1 MPINSF
7 LYPAPSLPP
16 AYSVANSCLFNR
28 ADGPNMTKTPGSSGN
43 LRKWTWSCWVKRGT
57 ISNGS
62 QTMFNAGSSSN
73 TQIRFDSDDTINFYQ
88 YSSSYTARLATN
100 AKYRDPSAWMHV
112 VAHWDTDNSTAGDR
126 MKLFVNGTEVT
137 SFAADVNPALNLDS
151 YWNASGTAMYVG
163 DKGDGAEE
171 MDGYL
176 AEMCFINNANLAPTE
191 FGEFDSDSPTIW
203 KPKDV
208 SGLTFGTNGFY
219 LDFEKDETST
229 NFIDRSSN
237 ARAITVTGDVNHSV
251 TQAKFNDS
259 SIYFDG
265 TNDSLDIA
273 DSSDF
278 DFGTGNFT
286 FEFWC
291 YKTGSG
297 KMAIFETRPNG
308 GNDHGFNLEF
318 NASDKFEWY
327 DASISGTL
335 PRDPSAISLN
345 TWTHYACVRNGTTFT
360 MYKNGTS
367 VGTPLTG
374 DSSSQAS
381 DGTPTIGESS
391 AGDNDFQGYL
401 DEIRLSSTARYTGN
415 FTAPTSP
422 FTSDSDTV
430 LLIQSNASN
439 KIGADVS
446 GQGNHFTSVNLA
458 ATDQTTD
465 TPTNNFC
472 TLNPLTISGA
482 TLSEG
487 NLKYTHTQNG
497 EYRTVLGTFG
507 LNSGKWFWEVKI
519 VSEDGYRPVSGIAS
533 TQDTPYY
540 QPAYSSLHLG
550 KGNASAGLF
559 THGDMQ
565 LNGSS
570 GTAPDTLDNNDI
582 TGFALDLD
590 SGTNTLAVYKN
601 GSLDETYNLTTV
613 GTYGSYTPAITGYH
627 SANNVMEINFG
638 NPSFSIS
645 SGNSDANGY
654 GNFEYAVP
662 SGYYA
667 LCTKNLAEFG

>member
-1 MPINSF
+1 MPLPTI
-7 LYPAPSLPP
+7 PSGNV
-16 AYSVANSCLFNR
+16 ASEIGGDYEVANSCRFNR
-28 ADGPNMTKTPGSSGN
+28 ADGPNMTHTPSSSGS
-43 LRKWTWSCWVKRGT
+43 LRKWTWSCWVKRSS

-62 QTMFNAGSSSN
+62 QTMFNGLTGSNN
-73 TQIRFDSDDTINFYQ
+73 TQLRFDSDDTINFYQ
-88 YSSSYTARLATN
+88 YSGGYTARLATN
-100 AKYRDPSAWMHV
+100 QKFTDVSAWYHI

-237 ARAITVTGDVNHSV
+237 ARAITVTGNVNHSV

-318 NASDKFEWY
+318 SGADKFEWY

-391 AGDNDFQGYL
+391 AGANDFQGYL

-446 GQGNHFTSVNLA
+446 GQGNHFVSSGITSE
-458 ATDQTTD
+458 DQSID
-465 TPTNNFC
+465 TCTNNFC
-472 TLNPLTISGA
+472 TLNPLYKQYDDPTF
-482 TLSEG
+482 SEG
-487 NLKYTHTQNG
+487 NLKITNSSG
-497 EYRTVLGTFG
+497 WSGAKGTMG
-507 LNSGKWFWEVKI
+507 VSKGKWFWEIKLTGTMSSHQHGVQQEN
-519 VSEDGYRPVSGIAS
+519 VDEEAQNPQNTTGTTSFYNHDGGEMNTDGSNTTADYG
-533 TQDTPYY
+533 T
-540 QPAYSSLHLG
+540 
-550 KGNASAGLF
+550 F
-559 THGDMQ
+559 
-565 LNGSS
+565 SS
-570 GTAPDTLDNNDI
+570 GEIMGVALNMDGGSYGQI
-582 TGFALDLD
+582 TI
-590 SGTNTLAVYKN
+590 YKN
-601 GSLDETYNLTTV
+601 GSAIVSNFNLASSSDLVMPHSSIDNSTV
-613 GTYGSYTPAITGYH
+613 EY
-627 SANNVMEINFG
+627 NFG
-638 NPSFSIS
+638 SPPYSIT
-645 SGNSDANGY
+645 SGNADGNGY

>member
-28 ADGPNMTKTPGSSGN
+28 ADGSNMTKTPGSSGD

-73 TQIRFDSDDTINFYQ
+73 TQIRFESDDTINFYQ

-176 AEMCFINNANLAPTE
+176 AEVVFIDGQNLAPTS
-191 FGEFDSDSPTIW
+191 FGEFDEDSPNIW
-203 KPKDV
+203 KPIDV

-219 LDFEKDETST
+219 LEFKQSGTSA
-229 NFIDRSSN
+229 NSSG
-237 ARAITVTGDVNHSV
+237 IG
-251 TQAKFNDS
+251 
-259 SIYFDG
+259 
-265 TNDSLDIA
+265 A
-273 DSSDF
+273 DTS
-278 DFGTGNFT
+278 
-286 FEFWC
+286 
-291 YKTGSG
+291 
-297 KMAIFETRPNG
+297 
-308 GNDHGFNLEF
+308 GNDH
-318 NASDKFEWY
+318 
-327 DASISGTL
+327 
-335 PRDPSAISLN
+335 
-345 TWTHYACVRNGTTFT
+345 
-360 MYKNGTS
+360 
-367 VGTPLTG
+367 
-374 DSSSQAS
+374 
-381 DGTPTIGESS
+381 
-391 AGDNDFQGYL
+391 
-401 DEIRLSSTARYTGN
+401 
-415 FTAPTSP
+415 
-422 FTSDSDTV
+422 
-430 LLIQSNASN
+430 
-439 KIGADVS
+439 
-446 GQGNHFTSVNLA
+446 HFTVNNITA
-458 ATDQTTD
+458 IDQTTD
-465 TPTNNFC
+465 TCTNNFC

-507 LNSGKWFWEVKI
+507 LDSGKWYWEVKI

-654 GNFEYAVP
+654 GSFEYSVP
-662 SGYYA
+662 SGYYS
-667 LCTKNLAEFG
+667 LCTKNLAEYGG

>member
-1 MPINSF
+1 MIPILSGNVAS
-7 LYPAPSLPP
+7 ALPTG
-16 AYSVANSCLFNR
+16 YEVANSCRFNR
-28 ADGPNMTKTPGSSGN
+28 ADNPNMTKTPSSSGS

-62 QTMFNAGSSSN
+62 QTMFNGITGSNN
-73 TQIRFDSDDTINFYQ
+73 TQLRFDSDDTINFYQ
-88 YSSSYTARLATN
+88 YSGGYTARLATN
-100 AKYRDPSAWMHV
+100 AKYRDPSAWIHV

-126 MKLFVNGTEVT
+126 MKLFVNKTEVT

-191 FGEFDSDSPTIW
+191 FGKFSEDSPNIW
-203 KPKDV
+203 MPKDV
-208 SGLTFGTNGFY
+208 SELTFGTNGFY
-219 LDFEKDETST
+219 LNFEKDETST
-229 NFIDRSSN
+229 NFIDRSSS
-237 ARAITVTGDVNHSV
+237 ARAITVTGNVNHSV

-367 VGTPLTG
+367 VGTPLTS

-446 GQGNHFTSVNLA
+446 GQGNHFVSSNITSE
-458 ATDQTTD
+458 DQSTD
-465 TPTNNFC
+465 TCTNNFC
-472 TLNPLTISGA
+472 TLNPLAPYSNT
-482 TLSEG
+482 TYSEG
-487 NLKYTHTQNG
+487 NCIASGSASAWQVATGTIGVSQGKWYWEVLFVGGTVGNYHAGVRDQTADDYTGNHNQNG
-497 EYRTVLGTFG
+497 TTTFYNGDGGEVFKGGLDVFTTANYGTMNGSTDVLG
-507 LNSGKWFWEVKI
+507 V
-519 VSEDGYRPVSGIAS
+519 
-533 TQDTPYY
+533 
-540 QPAYSSLHLG
+540 
-550 KGNASAGLF
+550 
-559 THGDMQ
+559 
-565 LNGSS
+565 
-570 GTAPDTLDNNDI
+570 
-582 TGFALDLD
+582 ALDMD
-590 SGTNTLAVYKN
+590 NKQISFYKN
-601 GSLDETYNLTTV
+601 GSAIVTNFALHTPCDLVFPVTAQH
-613 GTYGSYTPAITGYH
+613 GSSQVSKY
-627 SANNVMEINFG
+627 NFG
-638 NPSFSIS
+638 GSPSFTIS
-645 SGNSDANGY
+645 SGNSDGNGY

-662 SGYYA
+662 SGYYS
-667 LCTKNLAEFG
+667 LCTKNLAEYG